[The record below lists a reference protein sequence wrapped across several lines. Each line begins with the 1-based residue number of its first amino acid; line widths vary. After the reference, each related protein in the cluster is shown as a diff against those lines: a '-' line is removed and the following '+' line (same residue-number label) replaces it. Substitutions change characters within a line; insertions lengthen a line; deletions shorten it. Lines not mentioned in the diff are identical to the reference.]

1 MPDRRNVRTET
12 CLVQATLR
20 PCSSQWVEAACD
32 LQLEPLDTRLTSE
45 SEQEFLVPDTWHI
58 RPLYTE

>member
-1 MPDRRNVRTET
+1 MPTLRNAQKET
-12 CLVQATLR
+12 SLVQATLR
-20 PCSSQWVEAACD
+20 PCSSQLVEAACD

-45 SEQEFLVPDTWHI
+45 SEQEFLAPDTWHI